1 MRNKRL
7 NYQQGVVRT
16 KNHPSLNNGQIVY
29 VINEDEFYYTVQ
41 SENTSNLEKI
51 EKKDIS
57 FD

>member
-7 NYQQGVVRT
+7 NYRQGVVRT
-16 KNHPSLNNGQIVY
+16 INHPSLENGQIVY